1 MNVSWKTFRL
11 GELLTRE
18 RQSIQILPHEE
29 YSEVTV
35 RLWGK
40 GVNLRGNKLGAE
52 IGTSNRYVVKS
63 GYFIFSKIDAR
74 HGAFGLVPP
83 ELDGAVVT
91 ADFPVYSANQDIVD
105 MKFLYWMSKTP
116 SFIDACKN
124 ASKGTTNR
132 VRLKETKFEDIE
144 VFLPGLSEQR
154 IIVQKIEEIHSKY
167 LQLIS
172 HRGSVLNESNALLSS
187 VFNNIVKE
195 SAWARMKDVCPIV
208 KREVKHELDK
218 EYPEIGVRSFGNG
231 TFHKPTLM
239 GSDIE
244 SKRLYKV
251 KNGDLLFSQMFSW
264 EGAIAVPSGN
274 DDGRI
279 VSNYFITC
287 SPDQNQTDSEFL
299 CHYFLTNEGL
309 EKLSE
314 ASSKWGGRNRPLS
327 TKKLEEIDVPL
338 PDFRKVKYFKKL
350 QAKAK
355 QIKQLQDESILP
367 MEALMPSILD
377 KAFKGELV

>member
-1 MNVSWKTFRL
+1 MSHNWKKYRL
-11 GELLTRE
+11 GDLLKRE
-18 RQSIQILPHEE
+18 RHSIQLNPNTE

-40 GVNLRGNKLGAE
+40 GVNLRGKKLGSE
-52 IGTSNRYVVKS
+52 IGSSNRYRVKS

-74 HGAFGLVPP
+74 HGAFGIVPP
-83 ELDGAVVT
+83 DLDGAIVT
-91 ADFPVYSANQDIVD
+91 ADFPVYSANQNLVDIQ
-105 MKFLYWMSKTP
+105 FLYWLSKTP
-116 SFIDACKN
+116 SFIDACKS

-132 VRLKETKFEDIE
+132 VRLKESKFENISVYLPSVLQQKEIVCKIDDIYE
-144 VFLPGLSEQR
+144 KYSLLS
-154 IIVQKIEEIHSKY
+154 
-167 LQLIS
+167 S
-172 HRGSVLNESNALLSS
+172 HRESVTDQIKALLSS
-187 VFNNIVKE
+187 EFHEILKE
-195 SAWARMKDVCPIV
+195 STWAKMKDVCPIV
-208 KREVKHELDK
+208 KREVEHHINK

-244 SKRLYKV
+244 SKRLFKV

-264 EGAIAVPSGN
+264 EGAVAVPSGN
-274 DDGRI
+274 DDERI

-287 SPDQNQTDSEFL
+287 RADENHTNSEFL
-299 CHYFLTNEGL
+299 CHYFLTPEGL

-327 TKKLEEIDVPL
+327 TKKLEEIEVPL
-338 PDFRKVKYFKKL
+338 PGLKKL
-350 QAKAK
+350 DYFIELKNKAK
-355 QIKQLQDESILP
+355 KIQDLQDESTLSI
-367 MEALMPSILD
+367 EALMPSILD